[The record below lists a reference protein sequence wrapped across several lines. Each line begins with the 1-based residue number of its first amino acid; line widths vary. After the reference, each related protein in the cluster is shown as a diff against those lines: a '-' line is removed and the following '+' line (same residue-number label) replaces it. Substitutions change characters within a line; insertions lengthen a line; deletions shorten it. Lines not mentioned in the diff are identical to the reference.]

1 MTTRY
6 DVITGRKA
14 KDGRTHWT
22 KIGSMW
28 PSDRG
33 GFQITFDALPLTDS
47 EGRCSA
53 LAVEPKARDEAP
65 APARNGGSV
74 SSRAAASAPRA
85 SFDDEIPFLMEWR

>member
-14 KDGRTHWT
+14 KDGKTYWT

-28 PSDRG
+28 PSERG

-53 LAVEPKARDEAP
+53 LVVEPKPRDEAP
-65 APARNGGSV
+65 ARSQEGR
-74 SSRAAASAPRA
+74 RAPSNDM
-85 SFDDEIPFLMEWR
+85 DDTIPFGMEWR